1 VRIILED
8 DPIRRSGRR
17 TPVARVVASSHRPS
31 TTKGAPVKKSITI
44 ALIAFVLLLVACGG
58 WAVDGARWA
67 LLRPRL
73 APAA

>member
-1 VRIILED
+1 MRIILED
-8 DPIRRSGRR
+8 DPIRRGGGRPR
-17 TPVARVVASSHRPS
+17 LPGVVASSHRPS
-31 TTKGAPVKKSITI
+31 TSKGAPVKKSIYI

-67 LLRPRL
+67 LRRPRL